1 MEKYSLSPVQWTN
14 DGVIKPTRK
23 LIEDKIVWV
32 EDVLSFKP
40 DANQYGIATMTHKL
54 GNITYVQWNN
64 KNYLVE
70 SCIELNNGLFKYNLE
85 SDIWVNLV
93 IPFFEKNE
101 SKSFNIIRE
110 GKQWMDNNSLRFN
123 DPLIDQYDIQYDK
136 WLPYNGVEFITSPNV
151 INRTRVYSNKVGDM
165 LNYSNTP
172 AQPSMTILAPDS
184 ACKYFVFT
192 STFNG
197 FNNSKVDGSEIL
209 SQQYLV
215 FPVIDTWSSSGGK
228 TYNNYEAEL
237 QKLAIVNS
245 TEFIGVFKGPAIGE
259 IDLMYKTIYTKDGG
273 RYGHDWLEMQYS
285 STGDKWLLFCET
297 GERPLSLTEYNNL
310 NRYDKIIIGETEVSA
325 QYFNNY
331 GDSDKVVIRSI
342 FTGSGFSF
350 YPQNVSSGTST
361 NLLDRKVLYGSYG
374 SFLPYIGDDYKSYIT
389 QNASQINTGLIS
401 AGVGV
406 ATSAVGVLG
415 AAASIPFTG
424 GLGVAAVIGAGAGL
438 ISSATALKD
447 KQDNLSKMR
456 RHNETKPVQSNIND
470 IANYLFFSD
479 PLKGPVPSSA
489 YAWVKKPTRN
499 SQEIINRI
507 AAMYGIPVQKTI
519 TGRNLCQAPTNEP
532 EPYEIDALSINF
544 WLSATSSF
552 TKLEKTLITI
562 SLNGPYV
569 LVNNYGD
576 IKRRMLIVEENEL
589 VEEIRQNKILKNL
602 YSHGKEEENEKED
615 I

>member
-151 INRTRVYSNKVGDM
+151 INRNRVYSNKVGDM
-165 LNYSNTP
+165 LNYSITP
-172 AQPSMTILAPDS
+172 EQPSMTILAPKA

-197 FNNSKVDGSEIL
+197 FNNSKVGGSEIR

-215 FPVIDTWSSSGGK
+215 FPVIDSWRTSGGK

-245 TEFIGVFKGPAIGE
+245 TEFIGVFKGPAIAE
-259 IDLMYKTIYTKDGG
+259 IRLMYKTIHTKDSG
-273 RYGHDWLEMQYS
+273 RYNYDWLEMQYS

-297 GERPLSLTEYNNL
+297 GERPLSLTRYNNL

-331 GDSDKVVIRSI
+331 GDNDKVVIHSI

-350 YPQNVSSGTST
+350 YPENVVNGRIT
-361 NLLDRKVLYGSYG
+361 NNYIDRKVLYGSYG

-479 PLKGPVPSSA
+479 LLKGDSSA
-489 YAWVKKPTRN
+489 YAWVKKPTRD
-499 SQEIINRI
+499 SQAIINRI

-519 TGRNLCQAPTNEP
+519 TGRNLCQASTNEP
-532 EPYEIDALSINF
+532 EPYEIDRISLDF
-544 WLSATSSF
+544 WLSATSGF
-552 TKLEKTLITI
+552 TKLEKTLITV

>member
-40 DANQYGIATMTHKL
+40 DANQYGMATMTHKL

-101 SKSFNIIRE
+101 SKSFNILRE

-136 WLPYNGVEFITSPNV
+136 WLPYNGVEFIRSPNV
-151 INRTRVYSNKVGDM
+151 INRTDVYSNKVGGM
-165 LNYSNTP
+165 LNYSKTP
-172 AQPSMTILAPDS
+172 AQPSMTILATAG

-215 FPVIDTWSSSGGK
+215 FPVIDNWNSTGGK

-245 TEFIGVFKGPAIGE
+245 TAFIGVFKGPAIGE
-259 IDLMYKTIYTKDGG
+259 IDLYIKSIYTKDGG
-273 RYGHDWLEMQYS
+273 DYTYDWLEMQYS

-297 GERPLSLTEYNNL
+297 GERPLSRTRYNNL

-331 GDSDKVVIRSI
+331 GDYDFLIIYSI

-350 YPQNVSSGTST
+350 LVGGTP

-406 ATSAVGVLG
+406 ATSAVGLIGSV
-415 AAASIPFTG
+415 AAIPFSAGASISGT
-424 GLGVAAVIGAGAGL
+424 ISAGAGL
-438 ISSATALKD
+438 IGSATALKD

-470 IANYLFFSD
+470 IANYLFFGEAAYS
-479 PLKGPVPSSA
+479 PSAYGESA
-489 YAWVKKPTRN
+489 YAWVKKPTRD
-499 SQEIINRI
+499 SQSIINRI
-507 AAMYGIPVQKTI
+507 ASMYGIPVQKTI
-519 TGRNLCQAPTNEP
+519 AGRNLCQAPTNEP

-552 TKLEKTLITI
+552 TKLEKSLITI

-602 YSHGKEEENEKED
+602 TAQKEEENEKED

>member
-1 MEKYSLSPVQWTN
+1 MEKYSLSAVQWTN

-40 DANQYGIATMTHKL
+40 DANQYGMATMTHKL

-101 SKSFNIIRE
+101 SKSFNILRE

-136 WLPYNGVEFITSPNV
+136 WLPYNGVKFTMSPSI
-151 INRTRVYSNKVGDM
+151 INRTSVYSNKAGDM
-165 LNYSNTP
+165 LNYSETP
-172 AQPSMTILAPDS
+172 EQPEMIIVTPNS

-192 STFNG
+192 STFNS
-197 FNNSKVDGSEIL
+197 FNNSKIGGSEIL

-215 FPVIDTWSSSGGK
+215 FPVIDTWESKGGK
-228 TYNNYEAEL
+228 VYNNYEAEL

-259 IDLMYKTIYTKDGG
+259 IDLMYKTIYTKDKPGG
-273 RYGHDWLEMQYS
+273 YLHNWLEMQYS

-297 GERPLSLTEYNNL
+297 GERPISRTRYNNL
-310 NRYDKIIIGETEVSA
+310 NRYDKIIIGETELSA

-331 GDSDKVVIRSI
+331 GDNNKVAIQSI

-350 YPQNVSSGTST
+350 YPKHVDDVTST
-361 NLLDRKVLYGSYG
+361 NLLDRKALYGSYG

-438 ISSATALKD
+438 ISSVTSLKD

-470 IANYLFFSD
+470 IANYLFFD
-479 PLKGPVPSSA
+479 GYLDSA

-544 WLSATSSF
+544 WLSATSGF

-602 YSHGKEEENEKED
+602 TAQKEEENEKED

>member
-40 DANQYGIATMTHKL
+40 DANQYGMATMTHKL

-123 DPLIDQYDIQYDK
+123 DPLIDQYDIQYDE

-151 INRTRVYSNKVGDM
+151 INRTSVYSNKVGDM
-165 LNYSNTP
+165 LNYSKTP
-172 AQPSMTILAPDS
+172 EQPSMTILGPDS

-192 STFNG
+192 STFNS

-259 IDLMYKTIYTKDGG
+259 IDLMYKTIYTKNS
-273 RYGHDWLEMQYS
+273 RTYGHDWLEMQYS

-297 GERPLSLTEYNNL
+297 GERPLSLTRYNNL

-331 GDSDKVVIRSI
+331 GDNDRVAIQSI

-350 YPQNVSSGTST
+350 YPAMPHIST
-361 NLLDRKVLYGSYG
+361 NNYIDRKVLYGSYG

-489 YAWVKKPTRN
+489 YAWVKKPTRE
-499 SQEIINRI
+499 SQAIINRI

-519 TGRNLCQAPTNEP
+519 TGRNLYQASTNEP
-532 EPYEIDALSINF
+532 EPYEIDRISLDF
-544 WLSATSSF
+544 WLSATSGF

-562 SLNGPYV
+562 SLNGAYV

-576 IKRRMLIVEENEL
+576 IKRRMDILKENEL
-589 VEEIRQNKILKNL
+589 VEEIRQKNILKNL

>member
-101 SKSFNIIRE
+101 SKSFNILRE

-123 DPLIDQYDIQYDK
+123 DPLIDQYDIQYDE
-136 WLPYNGVEFITSPNV
+136 WLPYDGETFSYTTAI
-151 INRTRVYSNKVGDM
+151 INRDAMFSNMKGNMLTYTSTPSQPPMRVYGTV
-165 LNYSNTP
+165 
-172 AQPSMTILAPDS
+172 
-184 ACKYFVFT
+184 CKYFVFT

-197 FNNSKVDGSEIL
+197 FNNAKVMDERIL
-209 SQQYLV
+209 AQQYLV
-215 FPVIDTWSSSGGK
+215 FPVINDWESKGGK
-228 TYNNYEAEL
+228 VYNNYESEL
-237 QKLAIVNS
+237 QNLAIVNS
-245 TEFIGVFKGPAIGE
+245 TSFIGVFKGPMITQ
-259 IDLMYKTIYTKDGG
+259 IDNTTKRLSTKTRTFTFN
-273 RYGHDWLEMQYS
+273 WMEMQYS
-285 STGDKWLLFCET
+285 SSGDKWLLFCET
-297 GERPLSLTEYNNL
+297 GQRPVSVTTYNNL
-310 NRYDKIIIGETEVSA
+310 DRYDKIIIGETELTA
-325 QYFNNY
+325 QSFNNY
-331 GDSDKVVIRSI
+331 SNPKNNSIRISSI
-342 FTGSGFSF
+342 FTGSGFNF
-350 YPQNVSSGTST
+350 YPEKWVSGTST
-361 NLLDRKVLYGSYG
+361 NLLDRKALYGSYG
-374 SFLPYIGDDYKSYIT
+374 SFLPYIGDDYKSYTT

-406 ATSAVGVLG
+406 ATSAVGLIGSV
-415 AAASIPFTG
+415 AAIPFSAGASISGT
-424 GLGVAAVIGAGAGL
+424 ISAGAGL

-470 IANYLFFSD
+470 IANYIYFADS
-479 PLKGPVPSSA
+479 PYS
-489 YAWVKKPTRN
+489 WVKKPTRD
-499 SQEIINRI
+499 SQSIINRI
-507 AAMYGIPVQKTI
+507 ASMYGIPVQKTI
-519 TGRNLCQAPTNEP
+519 AGRNLCQAATNEP

-544 WLSATSSF
+544 WLSATSGF

-602 YSHGKEEENEKED
+602 TAQKEEENEKED

>member
-23 LIEDKIVWV
+23 LIGDKIVWV

-40 DANQYGIATMTHKL
+40 DANQYGMATMTHKL

-123 DPLIDQYDIQYDK
+123 DPLIDQYDIQYDE
-136 WLPYNGVEFITSPNV
+136 WLPYNGEKFIMSPGI
-151 INRTRVYSNKVGDM
+151 INRKSVYSNKVGDM
-165 LNYSNTP
+165 LNYSETP
-172 AQPSMTILAPDS
+172 EQPEMIIGNPNS

-192 STFNG
+192 STFNS
-197 FNNSKVDGSEIL
+197 FNNSKIRGSEIL

-215 FPVIDTWSSSGGK
+215 FPVIDTWESSGGK

-259 IDLMYKTIYTKDGG
+259 IDLMTKTIYTKDKPGG
-273 RYGHDWLEMQYS
+273 YNYKWLEMQYS
-285 STGDKWLLFCET
+285 STGNKWLLFCET
-297 GERPLSLTEYNNL
+297 GERPISRTRYNNL

-331 GDSDKVVIRSI
+331 GDNNKVRIHSI

-350 YPQNVSSGTST
+350 YPAFGDDGTIT

-470 IANYLFFSD
+470 IANYLFFD
-479 PLKGPVPSSA
+479 VYLDSA
-489 YAWVKKPTRN
+489 YAWVKKPTRD

-507 AAMYGIPVQKTI
+507 ASMYGIPVQKTI
-519 TGRNLCQAPTNEP
+519 NGRNLCQAATNEP
-532 EPYEIDALSINF
+532 EPYEIDRISLDF
-544 WLSATSSF
+544 WLSATSGF
-552 TKLEKTLITI
+552 TKLEKTLITV

>member
-151 INRTRVYSNKVGDM
+151 INRRDVYSNKVGDM
-165 LNYSNTP
+165 LNYSETHEEP
-172 AQPSMTILAPDS
+172 PMTILAPAG

-192 STFNG
+192 SAFNG
-197 FNNSKVDGSEIL
+197 FNNSKVNGSEIL

-215 FPVIDTWSSSGGK
+215 FPVIDSWESRGGK

-259 IDLMYKTIYTKDGG
+259 ITLMYKTIYTKDGR
-273 RYGHDWLEMQYS
+273 RYGYDWLEMQYS
-285 STGDKWLLFCET
+285 STGNKWLLFCET
-297 GERPLSLTEYNNL
+297 GERPISRTRYNNL

-331 GDSDKVVIRSI
+331 GDNDKVGIQSI

-350 YPQNVSSGTST
+350 YPENVVST
-361 NLLDRKVLYGSYG
+361 NFLDRKTLYGSYG

-415 AAASIPFTG
+415 AVVSIPFTG

-470 IANYLFFSD
+470 IANYLFFSPYSD
-479 PLKGPVPSSA
+479 SA
-489 YAWVKKPTRN
+489 YAWVKKPTRD
-499 SQEIINRI
+499 SQAIINRI
-507 AAMYGIPVQKTI
+507 ASMYGIPVQKTI
-519 TGRNLCQAPTNEP
+519 AGRNLCQAATNEP

-544 WLSATSSF
+544 WLSATSGF

-602 YSHGKEEENEKED
+602 TAQKEEENEKED

>member
-151 INRTRVYSNKVGDM
+151 INRNRVYSNKVGDM
-165 LNYSNTP
+165 LNYTRTP
-172 AQPSMTILAPDS
+172 EQPPMTIGAPYS

-197 FNNSKVDGSEIL
+197 FNNSKVGSSEIL

-215 FPVIDTWSSSGGK
+215 FPVIDSWESSGGK

-259 IDLMYKTIYTKDGG
+259 INLTYKRIYNKNGG
-273 RYGHDWLEMQYS
+273 TYLYNWLEMQYS
-285 STGDKWLLFCET
+285 STGGKWLLFCET
-297 GERPLSLTEYNNL
+297 GERPISETRYNNL

-331 GDSDKVVIRSI
+331 GDNDKVEIHSI

-350 YPQNVSSGTST
+350 LASNGTST
-361 NLLDRKVLYGSYG
+361 NFLDRKVLYGSYG

-415 AAASIPFTG
+415 AVASIPFTG

-470 IANYLFFSD
+470 IANYLYFGTS
-479 PLKGPVPSSA
+479 SYRTSA

-519 TGRNLCQAPTNEP
+519 TGWNLCQAATNEP

-602 YSHGKEEENEKED
+602 TAQKEEENEKED

>member
-297 GERPLSLTEYNNL
+297 GERPLSLTRYNNL

-331 GDSDKVVIRSI
+331 GDNDKVVIHSI

-350 YPQNVSSGTST
+350 YPAIPHISAN
-361 NLLDRKVLYGSYG
+361 NYIDRKVLYGSYG

-479 PLKGPVPSSA
+479 PLKAPESSSA
-489 YAWVKKPTRN
+489 YSWVKKPTRD
-499 SQEIINRI
+499 SQSIINRI